1 MIKLVLFYF
10 FSGLS
15 LVSASIVISVKNPVF
30 SVLFLILV
38 FFNVV
43 GLLLLLGA
51 EFLSLLFLI
60 VYVGAIAVLFLFVVM
75 ILNLKFIEL
84 RSSFFYYAFFGSLIM
99 AIFLF
104 EIFIILNSDLTFA
117 SSYFLERKRIWVQE
131 LYSYTNLQIL
141 GNVLY
146 TSYSYL
152 FILSGFVLLVAILGA
167 IILTLYQRSQI
178 RRQDPNVQVVRNF
191 DDTIRFFKFLK

>member
-15 LVSASIVISVKNPVF
+15 LVSTSMVISVRNPVF

-60 VYVGAIAVLFLFVVM
+60 VYVGAIAVLFLFVVI
-75 ILNLKFIEL
+75 ILNLRFIEL
-84 RSSFFYYAFFGSLIM
+84 RSSFFYYVFFGGFVGV
-99 AIFLF
+99 IFLF
-104 EIFIILNSDLTFA
+104 EIFIILNNDLTFV
-117 SSYFLERKRIWVQE
+117 SNYFLERKRIWVQE
-131 LYSYTNLQIL
+131 LENYTNLQVL
-141 GNVLY
+141 GSVLY
-146 TSYSYL
+146 TSYFYL

-167 IILTLYQRSQI
+167 IVLTLHQKVQVRK
-178 RRQDPNVQVVRNF
+178 QDLNIQVVRSF
-191 DDTIRFFKFLK
+191 DDVVCFFKFLK

>member
-30 SVLFLILV
+30 SVVFLILV